1 MRHFEVR
8 RANGPHT
15 DERSSGGG
23 ELHLVTRGTTEK
35 IVLAPAG
42 RNGTTNGVGVDDDSR
57 AHPFGHVDLPTALI
71 KVDFAVPQDVVDNR
85 DWISAHREPKQ
96 LERTGGQ
103 QLGHDL
109 VVKGSEARRTEHAAP
124 TLCSPALAVEAL

>member
-8 RANGPHT
+8 RADGPHT
-15 DERSSGGG
+15 DERSSGSG
-23 ELHLVTRGTTEK
+23 ELHLVARSTTEK

-42 RNGTTNGVGVDDDSR
+42 RDGTTNGVGVDDDSG
-57 AHPFGHVDLPTALI
+57 AHPFGDVDFPTALI
-71 KVDFAVPQDVVDNR
+71 EVDFAVPHDVVNNR
-85 DWISAHREPKQ
+85 DWISAHREPEQ
-96 LERTGGQ
+96 LESTGGQ

-109 VVKGSEARRTEHAAP
+109 VVKGGEARRTEHAAP